1 MMKLCNTGTI
11 KGESLSSHTSLIMFK
26 TYGRMYNL
34 SAHSLGLAT
43 KYMYKQIDSAFM
55 LKLKLILL

>member
-1 MMKLCNTGTI
+1 MKLCKTGTI
-11 KGESLSSHTSLIMFK
+11 KGESLSLHTSFIMLK

-43 KYMYKQIDSAFM
+43 KYKQIDSAFM
-55 LKLKLILL
+55 LKFKL